1 MSSKK
6 DSPKTERKLAPKHIA
21 IIMDGNGRWA
31 KARHLP
37 RSSGHQKGV
46 QTVRKIVKHSAIL
59 GVQVLT
65 LFAFSSENMKRS
77 NEEVGLLFKLFLSV
91 LKTETRKLKEN
102 NIKLKIIGD
111 LSVFTPEII
120 ALAEKAESSLQ
131 KNTGL
136 TLVIAANY
144 GGQWDIAES
153 AKKIAQ
159 NVANGSINPENINTD
174 LFNKYTSLSTLPK
187 VDLLIRTSGEVRLS
201 NFLLWDIAYSEFY
214 FCNTLWPDFNE
225 KALDDAIEDFHLR
238 ERRYGPVSYTH
249 LTLPTKA

>member
-6 DSPKTERKLAPKHIA
+6 DNAKPTNSAPPQHIA

-31 KARHLP
+31 KSKGLP

-46 QTVRKIVKHSAIL
+46 QAVRKIVKHSAML
-59 GVQVLT
+59 GVNTLT
-65 LFAFSSENMKRS
+65 LFAFSSENLKRP
-77 NEEVGLLFKLFLSV
+77 NKEVGLLFKLFLSV
-91 LKTETRKLKEN
+91 LKTETKKLKAN

-120 ALAEKAESSLQ
+120 SLANEAESALQ
-131 KNTGL
+131 NNTGL

-144 GGQWDIAES
+144 GGQWDITEA
-153 AKKIAQ
+153 AKRIAKD
-159 NVANGSINPENINTD
+159 ASNGAIKLENID
-174 LFNKYTSLSTLPK
+174 APMFGKYTSLSGLPK

-225 KALDDAIEDFHLR
+225 KSLDEAIENFHNR
-238 ERRYGPVSYTH
+238 DRRFGQRNGE
-249 LTLPTKA
+249 

>member
-6 DSPKTERKLAPKHIA
+6 DNTKPTKIVPPQHIA

-31 KARHLP
+31 KSKGLP

-46 QTVRKIVKHSAIL
+46 QAVRKIVKHSAML
-59 GVQVLT
+59 GVNTLT
-65 LFAFSSENMKRS
+65 LFAFSSENMKRP

-91 LKTETRKLKEN
+91 LKTETKKLKAN
-102 NIKLKIIGD
+102 NIRLKIIGD

-120 ALAEKAESSLQ
+120 SLANEAESALQ
-131 KNTGL
+131 NNTGL

-144 GGQWDIAES
+144 GGQWDITEA
-153 AKKIAQ
+153 AKKIAKD
-159 NVANGSINPENINTD
+159 VSGGAIKLENID
-174 LFNKYTSLSTLPK
+174 ASMFGKYTSLSGLPK

-225 KALDDAIEDFHLR
+225 KSLDEAIENFHNR
-238 ERRYGPVSYTH
+238 DRRFGQRNGE
-249 LTLPTKA
+249 